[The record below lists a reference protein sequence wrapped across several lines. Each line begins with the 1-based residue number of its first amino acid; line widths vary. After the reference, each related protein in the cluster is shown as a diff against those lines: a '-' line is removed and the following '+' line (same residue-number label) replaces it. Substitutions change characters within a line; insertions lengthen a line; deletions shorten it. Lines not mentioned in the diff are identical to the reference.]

1 MAIEMTPDQKDFIT
15 ELMNIAM
22 GQAAGSMSEMIDDEV
37 TLSVPHITFISR
49 QEVIAKFSSHVEG
62 DLSGVAQKISGTL
75 DGELLLLFP
84 SDKSL
89 SVVEMMMQDT
99 LSLDGLAELEQE
111 ALCEI
116 GNILLN
122 AVISSLADNLG
133 ETFQSSLPG
142 YITGDCG
149 NIIPGSP
156 LSDEAVLFLQVDF
169 CFAKKSVDGYVIILM
184 DVDSVDTLLNKVDVC
199 LMRIA

>member
-156 LSDEAVLFLQVDF
+156 LSEEAVLFLQVDF